1 MTTTR
6 TEEIA
11 AGIYWVGGCAQD
23 GGLHCNPYL
32 IVDGDEGV
40 LIDPGSVLDFEDVY
54 ENVCSIISLEKIKY
68 VILHHQ
74 DPDFFRL
81 CHSLK
86 KPGPSLKLLPI
97 GGPRLW
103 SSTMASNRTIIS
115 STKMNLSLPWH
126 PVELW
131 VLC

>member
-74 DPDFFRL
+74 DPDFCSAVPLFEKAGAKFEIVTHWRTQTL
-81 CHSLK
+81 VK
-86 KPGPSLKLLPI
+86 YYGI
-97 GGPRLW
+97 Q
-103 SSTMASNRTIIS
+103 SNYYII
-115 STKMNLSLPWH
+115 N
-126 PVELW
+126 
-131 VLC
+131 